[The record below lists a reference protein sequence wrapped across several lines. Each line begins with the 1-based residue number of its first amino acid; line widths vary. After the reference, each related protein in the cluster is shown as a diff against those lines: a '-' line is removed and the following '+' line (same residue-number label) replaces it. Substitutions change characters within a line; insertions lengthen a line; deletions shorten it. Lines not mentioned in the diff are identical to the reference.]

1 MIKSDYLLKL
11 FQYNYWANDH
21 LFEVLK
27 SIEPNEFIQE
37 ISGGHSSIRNTIVH
51 MLSAEWGWIS
61 RSGGPERK
69 EKLLH
74 QSFENPEQIISKW
87 KSLEPSF
94 MQYISTLSDRQLQLK
109 ATYLN
114 GKGEKCSMPR
124 GELLQHII
132 IHNTHHRG
140 QIALDLRMLGY
151 TPGNFDILFYFAEVG
166 GNKAW

>member
-1 MIKSDYLLKL
+1 MKAEYIQKL
-11 FQYNYWANDH
+11 FRYNYWANDH
-21 LFEVLK
+21 LFDVLR
-27 SIEPNEFIQE
+27 SIKQDEFIHE
-37 ISGGHSSIRNTIVH
+37 VSGGHSSIRNTIVH

-61 RSGGPERK
+61 RSGGPKRK
-69 EKLLH
+69 EKLLPEL
-74 QSFENPEQIISKW
+74 FINPDQIISKW

-94 MQYISTLSDRQLQLK
+94 LKYIDRLDEDQLQENVV
-109 ATYLN
+109 YLN
-114 GKGEKCSMPR
+114 GKGEECSMPR
-124 GELLQHII
+124 NELLQHII